1 MTPGQ
6 SPSAARRAGPPAE
19 ESEVAP
25 HGVGFLLG
33 VAHRARR
40 RAWEAELADLDLT
53 APQAAVLRLLAAQP
67 GNGVRRLA
75 RDLGTDPMNVQRV
88 AETLLSAGLCEPRQD
103 PSDTRRR
110 PLYPTEKGSHLARA
124 VAHRAE
130 RAEQALIDALDAE
143 RYHALLAGLDALIDH
158 DSRTLDPTNRIPN
171 GARSDETP

>member
-6 SPSAARRAGPPAE
+6 SASAGRRADPPAE
-19 ESEVAP
+19 ESELAP

-40 RAWEAELADLDLT
+40 RSWEAELADLDLT
-53 APQAAVLRLLAAQP
+53 APQAAVLRLIAAQP
-67 GNGVRRLA
+67 GSGVRRLA

-88 AETLLSAGLCEPRQD
+88 AETLGAAGLCEPRQD
-103 PSDTRRR
+103 PSDARRR
-110 PLYPTEKGSHLARA
+110 PLYPTEKGRHLARA

-130 RAEQALIDALDAE
+130 RAEQDLIDALDAE
-143 RYHALLAGLDALIDH
+143 RYHALLAGLDALVDH
-158 DSRTLDPTNRIPN
+158 DRRTHGPTNSIPK